1 MFWLES
7 EGGPGPV
14 ATESRSKA
22 DVLRGV
28 VTDRLS
34 TAVREILA
42 VVETTVAEY
51 EEEAAGFRQEIDR
64 QRQALRIL
72 LESQVKIEPANVCPG
87 EQQLCPVRGVKEE
100 EEAGGAENPEQ
111 DGHLWNDQQLCP
123 VSERVPVERLVNA
136 EEARG
141 KENPE
146 QDQHVWGE
154 QLVNQLHPE
163 SQDVLV
169 KTPGKIAEEG
179 GGRGGESPEDDEHMS
194 YGEFENLGLVSYIE
208 DDDDDEGEELPP
220 LRCSPKQKNKRPR
233 PLPRSG
239 TRTSLRLR
247 MNDPKEF
254 IQLRLCVLPDP
265 HITGVSHSKLLA
277 YPTMEVSCPVGLQQE
292 EFLNLLRVTFPQI
305 NNNPFDLF
313 WTDNGR
319 KLLPLHVETLTAE
332 EIQRN
337 LNNTNQPVYIR
348 LQGEVE
354 SNVPAVSS
362 RPVTTHTTK
371 IRFVA
376 RSRARKGTDN
386 GQDFIDLEILIP
398 DDSDVGGQSSPVK
411 SSKQVKVVRCPLG
424 LKEEDFLSQLKSLF
438 PQLAGNEI
446 IELFQTNHGSDLVP
460 LNTTTLTPEEIWK
473 SISADGPGST
483 LCVQK
488 KATRTA
494 AGVVA
499 EEVSSPAH
507 RSETHMDQMSCSE
520 TLVKQV
526 VLKDSNPVELMHHM
540 HQSAHDSQLNLSVV
554 PPVSSCTEGEQR
566 HNPRTLGIKPGLV
579 TRVTVMSAKPKQK
592 STTQGVRSILYK
604 GFSGDLPAL
613 SVLRTTRTAAGVI
626 DEVSSPAHQVEAHM
640 DLTSCPENPVEQIKT
655 DCQNEE
661 ETLKKRCIKSI
672 MMKEECLKLSDE
684 LSDTSCSDVSMSA
697 DEYVPD
703 TASESEDSDDGRS
716 PRPKQTLPLLNNPG
730 SMSPPVCDSIT
741 SEVTGAEPPC
751 SSQEVMDAVVVGTVE
766 KKNGCRVYNK
776 RQYCLYCSKPYAK
789 MARHLASQHK
799 DKSEVAKALSFPTS
813 SLERKKELN
822 YIRKKGNYAHNA
834 AVMESGKGVLVPCK
848 RPTKEAKGNDFV
860 HCVYCQGLF
869 TRPFLWKHIRCCDLR
884 PASATL
890 KPGKNRVQSM
900 CVNRGPMPSHMSKQL
915 WEVMSVMIPDPITQI
930 IKNDRV
936 ITDLGQHLLNTGG
949 MSDSNQQY
957 VRVKMRELGRLIHH
971 ARNVTALKKMVDF
984 VHPKNYL
991 EMVKA
996 VKNTCGFDS
1005 ETNKFL
1011 IPSLAYKMGHT
1022 LVKISRLLKAQG
1034 LMSNND
1040 ELVRNATQFQK
1051 IHSEKWNKLITATA
1065 LKNIAEAK
1073 WNVPALMPFTE
1084 DVQKMHQFLSQMQDE
1099 CTSALSECPST
1110 KAWADLTKVC
1120 LTQTIL
1126 FNRRREGEVESM
1138 PLSAFLSRDSTEPHE
1153 DVDWALSEVEKK
1165 LCRHFSRIIIRG
1177 KPGGPVPILLTHKM
1191 LSALELLA
1199 KHRETCGVLKDNL
1212 YMFAQPAAVSH
1223 FCGSDC
1229 MRDFAKVCGAKC
1241 PKSLASTKWRK
1252 HAAILSTVL
1261 NMTDTEMD
1269 QLANFLGHDIS
1280 IPPEFCRLPMK
1291 TLHLAKISKV
1301 LMALEQGRLA
1311 EFHGKNLDEITIG
1324 PKECVLETDEEDVN
1338 REEENHS
1345 LPDNEPSAE
1354 ETLPPP
1360 PKRPKQRP
1368 QKVKF
1373 VVIGNRGSRWR

>member
-488 KATRTA
+488 KMDSRPDVSDHLHNSDETIMKETCN
-494 AGVVA
+494 
-499 EEVSSPAH
+499 EVSPNNHSNKQSDDEVVPSLSCTKSILVDREQEFAGCLHDSGDNCTPGTSISKPERHSQRLTRSSHRPMNLVESDDSSIESEDEYIPCPLDESTESDSSLELTLEAKKKNKGASIESRSKSSTQSKLKPMESGSESSRQRRSKSSSHDPTQKFPNSRVDGNEKKIVAKYSKKDESVSESLEEEPSVYVSP
-507 RSETHMDQMSCSE
+507 
-520 TLVKQV
+520 
-526 VLKDSNPVELMHHM
+526 VLKDGS
-540 HQSAHDSQLNLSVV
+540 
-554 PPVSSCTEGEQR
+554 
-566 HNPRTLGIKPGLV
+566 
-579 TRVTVMSAKPKQK
+579 
-592 STTQGVRSILYK
+592 RS
-604 GFSGDLPAL
+604 
-613 SVLRTTRTAAGVI
+613 
-626 DEVSSPAHQVEAHM
+626 
-640 DLTSCPENPVEQIKT
+640 
-655 DCQNEE
+655 
-661 ETLKKRCIKSI
+661 
-672 MMKEECLKLSDE
+672 
-684 LSDTSCSDVSMSA
+684 
-697 DEYVPD
+697 
-703 TASESEDSDDGRS
+703 
-716 PRPKQTLPLLNNPG
+716 
-730 SMSPPVCDSIT
+730 
-741 SEVTGAEPPC
+741 
-751 SSQEVMDAVVVGTVE
+751 
-766 KKNGCRVYNK
+766 YNK
-776 RQYCLYCSKPYAK
+776 KHFCFYCRKFVQK
-789 MARHLASQHK
+789 MSRHLWLKHQ
-799 DKSEVAKALSFPTS
+799 DETDVVKALSLPKNS
-813 SLERKKELN
+813 KERKQQLE
-822 YIRKKGNYAHNA
+822 YICNKGNFKHNNDVLETQKGKLIPWKQPQRKSEREEFAH
-834 AVMESGKGVLVPCK
+834 C
-848 RPTKEAKGNDFV
+848 V
-860 HCVYCQGLF
+860 HCYGLF
-869 TRPFLWKHIRCCDLR
+869 TKRSMWRHLQACRFKPERTNQSKTSIQAIFAEPTPPGFSDAYRKFLSVMNQDMIALAIVQDRCILEYGYRLFKKNENIVSNHQHIRQKLR
-884 PASATL
+884 
-890 KPGKNRVQSM
+890 
-900 CVNRGPMPSHMSKQL
+900 
-915 WEVMSVMIPDPITQI
+915 D
-930 IKNDRV
+930 
-936 ITDLGQHLLNTGG
+936 
-949 MSDSNQQY
+949 
-957 VRVKMRELGRLIHH
+957 LGRLFLE
-971 ARNVTALKKMVDF
+971 ARKVTHMETMQELLKPEHFCHVVTAAKSLS
-984 VHPKNYL
+984 
-991 EMVKA
+991 
-996 VKNTCGFDS
+996 GFN
-1005 ETNKFL
+1005 EQTGKYQH
-1011 IPSLAYKMGHT
+1011 PSLARKVGHS
-1022 LVKISRLLKAQG
+1022 LRSVALFIKSGGLKKKDKQ
-1034 LMSNND
+1034 
-1040 ELVRNATQFQK
+1040 ATQDAEEFLRLYRESWRFDIANQALT
-1051 IHSEKWNKLITATA
+1051 HLDQSKWNTPQL
-1065 LKNIAEAK
+1065 L
-1073 WNVPALMPFTE
+1073 PFTE
-1084 DVQKMHQFLSQMQDE
+1084 DIQKLHCHLAEKQQQHLNDLRE
-1099 CTSALSECPST
+1099 HPSPSNW
-1110 KAWADLTKVC
+1110 KELAKVT
-1120 LTQTIL
+1120 LTQVLL
-1126 FNRRREGEVESM
+1126 FNRRREEEVSRM
-1138 PLSAFLSRDSTEPHE
+1138 LLSAFLSKDTSDTHG
-1153 DVDWALSEVEKK
+1153 DVSLALTPLEQK
-1165 LCRHFSRIIIRG
+1165 LCKHFVRVTIAEN
-1177 KPGGPVPILLTHKM
+1177 GGRNVPVLLTPLMSESLDVLTKKRD
-1191 LSALELLA
+1191 E
-1199 KHRETCGVLKDNL
+1199 CGVLCENKYL
-1212 YMFAQPAAVSH
+1212 FALPDSVHYIRASNCVRQFVKECDDIKNPEAVT
-1223 FCGSDC
+1223 
-1229 MRDFAKVCGAKC
+1229 
-1241 PKSLASTKWRK
+1241 STKLRK
-1252 HAAILSTVL
+1252 HIATVSTVL
-1261 NMTDTEMD
+1261 NLKTTELD
-1269 QLANFLGHDIS
+1269 QFADFLGHNIAVNRKHYHLR
-1280 IPPEFCRLPMK
+1280 EGTR
-1291 TLHLAKISKV
+1291 HLAKISKV
-1301 LMALEQGRLA
+1301 LLAMEQGHLG
-1311 EFHGKNLDEITIG
+1311 EYKGKSLDEIQVGVNETIG
-1324 PKECVLETDEEDVN
+1324 MEELSEEEAEDVSMS
-1338 REEENHS
+1338 RKQGSEDVVSSTSLQECTSTSQVQKKEVSAKKRGKQRWVKRWTPEEIAAVEKH
-1345 LPDNEPSAE
+1345 LKKFVERQDVPGKADCERCISAE
-1354 ETLPPP
+1354 PQALQ
-1360 PKRPKQRP
+1360 KRDWKAI
-1368 QKVKF
+1368 KYF
-1373 VVIGNRGSRWR
+1373 IHNRITAMRRKL